1 MKVKL
6 MKFKIRI
13 KHNQFKLLNNKMVVK
28 IYKRNHKAN
37 IFKSNKMWKIQ
48 RSKIKIYQY
57 RINKMKKNL

>member
-1 MKVKL
+1 

-28 IYKRNHKAN
+28 IYKRNYKDN
-37 IFKSNKMWKIQ
+37 IFKSNKMWKIR
-48 RSKIKIYQY
+48 RSKIKIHQY